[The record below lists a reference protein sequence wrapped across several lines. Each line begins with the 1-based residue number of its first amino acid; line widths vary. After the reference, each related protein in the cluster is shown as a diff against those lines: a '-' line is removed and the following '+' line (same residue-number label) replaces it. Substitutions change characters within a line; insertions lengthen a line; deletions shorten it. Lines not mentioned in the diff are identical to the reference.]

1 MSNASKVLFLP
12 EWYPNKTHLSVGSFI
27 RVHAE
32 AINAKIPVDVLH
44 VCGDVNAE
52 RIYSF
57 EKSVVNGVNTYILYY
72 RKSKLKNP
80 ISQLIKA
87 VLYVVGQFYG
97 YYLYRKQNSRPLLIH
112 VHVLTRAAI
121 LPFIFSLFA
130 KQDYFISEQWTRYLP
145 QDGSY
150 SGKIRKFFANWVAK
164 RSKGISAISQD
175 LKFHMNRHGI
185 TNSNFRVI
193 SNVVKPIFFESNNDA
208 KSIENHFCHV
218 SNFKKVH
225 KNIPGTL
232 EAFKL
237 TKDLNL
243 PFSFTMVGD
252 GDDFKKAQQ
261 MVEDYALETVNFTG
275 FLYGNDVVEEMAKAS
290 ALVLFSNYET
300 QGVVI
305 IESLSLGV
313 PVIATDTSAIPEMIN
328 ETNGILVEPNNVD
341 ALAKAIAQIINKE
354 VSFDKDK
361 IKEDAAK
368 KYKGDVIAQQFI
380 EFYRAGGVN
389 I

>member
-27 RVHAE
+27 KVHAE
-32 AINAKIPVDVLH
+32 AINAKIPIDVLH
-44 VCGDVNAE
+44 VCGDVNAK

-72 RKSKLKNP
+72 RKSKLKDP

-87 VLYVVGQFYG
+87 ILYVFGQFYG
-97 YYLYRKQNSRPLLIH
+97 YYRYRKLNPRPLLLH

-121 LPFIFSLFA
+121 LPFVLSFFR

-150 SGKIRKFFANWVAK
+150 SGKIRKFFTNWVAK

-175 LKFHMNRHGI
+175 LKFNMNRHGI

-193 SNVVKPIFFESNNDA
+193 SNVVKPIFFESNNDI

-232 EAFKL
+232 EAFK
-237 TKDLNL
+237 KVQSHGL
-243 PFSFTMVGD
+243 PFSLTMVGN
-252 GDDFKKAQQ
+252 GDDFDKAGQ
-261 MVEDYALETVNFTG
+261 MVKELGLDTVNFTG
-275 FLYGNDVVEEMAKAS
+275 FLYGNDVVEEIAKSS

-313 PVIATDTSAIPEMIN
+313 PVIATDTSAIPEMID
-328 ETNGILVEPNNVD
+328 ETNGILVEPNDVE
-341 ALAKAIAQIINKE
+341 ALSKAIAQVITKE
-354 VSFDKDK
+354 VNFDRNR
-361 IKEDAAK
+361 IKADAAK

>member
-12 EWYPNKTHLSVGSFI
+12 EWYPNKADLSVGSFI
-27 RVHAE
+27 RAHAE

-44 VCGDVNAE
+44 VCGDVDAE
-52 RIYSF
+52 RIYNF

-72 RKSKLKNP
+72 RKSKLKDP
-80 ISQLIKA
+80 ISQFVKA
-87 VLYVVGQFYG
+87 VLYVFGQFYA
-97 YYLYRKQNSRPLLIH
+97 YYLYRKLNQRPLLLH

-121 LPFIFSLFA
+121 LPFVLSFFG
-130 KQDYFISEQWTRYLP
+130 KQDYFISEHWTRYLP

-150 SGKIRKFFANWVAK
+150 SGKIRKFFTNWVAK
-164 RSKGISAISQD
+164 CSKGISTVSQE
-175 LKFHMNRHGI
+175 LRLHMNRHGI
-185 TNSNFRVI
+185 VHSNFRVI
-193 SNVVKPIFFESNNDA
+193 SNVVKPIFFKDNSEQH
-208 KSIENHFCHV
+208 SIDSHFCHV
-218 SNFKKVH
+218 SNFTKVH

-361 IKEDAAK
+361 IREDAAK